1 MLIYTGDGKKVLQ
14 SNSNEMIQDQNAL
27 IAVAGQ
33 VLDPLQRV
41 VQELEEMRLIVR
53 RIDVH
58 HALEATMFSK
68 VQGMKC
74 VVCAST
80 IVMGFLV

>member
-27 IAVAGQ
+27 IAVDGQ

-68 VQGMKC
+68 VQGM
-74 VVCAST
+74 
-80 IVMGFLV
+80 